1 VAGGADRAIS
11 VERKDAEQTSG
22 WERWPGNA
30 TALFRGHKQI
40 RVDASWEVE
49 MEEFSQVKSIAWLAP
64 GAKWSRQFSAELM
77 VKNLL

>member
-1 VAGGADRAIS
+1 VAGGADRAIF

-30 TALFRGHKQI
+30 MALFGSTNKSVWT
-40 RVDASWEVE
+40 RVGKVE
-49 MEEFSQVKSIAWLAP
+49 MEEFSQIQSIAWLAP